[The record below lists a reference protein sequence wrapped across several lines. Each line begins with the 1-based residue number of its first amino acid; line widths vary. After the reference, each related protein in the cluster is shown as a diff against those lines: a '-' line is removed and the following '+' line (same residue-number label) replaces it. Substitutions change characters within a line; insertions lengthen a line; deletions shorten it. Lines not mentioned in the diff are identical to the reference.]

1 MTEPNKEYSE
11 KLDAIFDAAINNWQI
26 RNLAT
31 IDTAFA
37 AGIIDGLRDQV
48 KELLSDATLT
58 EDSPE
63 LD

>member
-1 MTEPNKEYSE
+1 MTLNDQI
-11 KLDAIFDAAINNWQI
+11 DALFDAAINNWQI

-37 AGIIDGLRDQV
+37 AGLIDGLRFQV
-48 KELLSDATLT
+48 LDVIEDATLT
-58 EDSPE
+58 EDSTE

>member
-1 MTEPNKEYSE
+1 VTTPTQKYSE

-48 KELLSDATLT
+48 KELLNDALPNDGTK
-58 EDSPE
+58 

>member
-1 MTEPNKEYSE
+1 MTLNDQI
-11 KLDAIFDAAINNWQI
+11 DAIFDAAINNWQI

-37 AGIIDGLRDQV
+37 AGIIDGLRFQV
-48 KELLSDATLT
+48 LEVLEDATLT
-58 EDSPE
+58 DNSTE

>member
-1 MTEPNKEYSE
+1 MTTPTQKYSE

-37 AGIIDGLRDQV
+37 AGIIDGLREQV
-48 KELLSDATLT
+48 KELLNDALPNDGTK
-58 EDSPE
+58 

>member
-1 MTEPNKEYSE
+1 MTLNEQI
-11 KLDAIFDAAINNWQI
+11 DAIFDEAINNWQL

-37 AGIIDGLRDQV
+37 AGIIDGLRFQV
-48 KELLSDATLT
+48 KDVLDATLT
-58 EDSPE
+58 ENGPE

>member
-1 MTEPNKEYSE
+1 MTEPNKKYSE
-11 KLDAIFDAAINNWQI
+11 KIDAIFDAAINNWQI

-37 AGIIDGLRDQV
+37 AGIIDGLREQV
-48 KELLSDATLT
+48 KELLNDALPNDGTK
-58 EDSPE
+58 

>member
-1 MTEPNKEYSE
+1 MTLNEQI
-11 KLDAIFDAAINNWQI
+11 DAIFDEALANWQI
-26 RNLAT
+26 RNLT
-31 IDTAFA
+31 QLDTPFV

>member
-1 MTEPNKEYSE
+1 MTTPTQKYSE

-48 KELLSDATLT
+48 KELLNDATLT
-58 EDSPE
+58 ENGAE